1 MSVSKKIVLLGH
13 FGVGKSSLLRRFV
26 ENTFSDNYVVTI
38 GVHIMKKEVVVD
50 TSNKVTLI
58 IWDVEGTDDFTKYR
72 PSYLMGASSFVYV
85 FDASRPVTYS
95 DLKYN
100 LAHLKEKHP
109 NVPVH
114 IIGNKVDLVDAEEIK
129 RALEEQEVQH
139 SYLSSAKT
147 GENVE
152 QLFKDVAAQL
162 LENA

>member
-26 ENTFSDNYVVTI
+26 ENTFSENYTVTI
-38 GVHIMKKEVVVD
+38 GVHIMKKEVRLEKED
-50 TSNKVTLI
+50 ITLV

-72 PSYLMGASSFVYV
+72 PSYLMGASSFIYV
-85 FDASRPVTYS
+85 FDASRSVTYS
-95 DLKYN
+95 DIKYN
-100 LAHLKEKHP
+100 LEHLRKEFPK
-109 NVPVH
+109 VSVH
-114 IIGNKVDLVDAEEIK
+114 IIGNKVDLVDRELVLSELKAQDI
-129 RALEEQEVQH
+129 QH

-152 QLFKDVAAQL
+152 LLFENLAAQL

>member
-26 ENTFSDNYVVTI
+26 ENTFSENYTVTI
-38 GVHIMKKEVVVD
+38 GVHIMKKEVQIEKD
-50 TSNKVTLI
+50 SITLV

-85 FDASRPVTYS
+85 FDASRPVTYG
-95 DLKYN
+95 DIKYN
-100 LAHLKEKHP
+100 LEHLKEKFPH
-109 NVPVH
+109 VSVH
-114 IIGNKVDLVDAEEIK
+114 VIGNKVDLVDPEIILK
-129 RALEEQEVQH
+129 ELKAQDIQH

-147 GENVE
+147 GDNVE
-152 QLFKDVAAQL
+152 LLFKNVAAQL

>member
-38 GVHIMKKEVVVD
+38 GVHIMKKEVVLTTD
-50 TSNKVTLI
+50 SVTLI

-100 LAHLKEKHP
+100 LNHLKEKYP
-109 NVPVH
+109 NAPVH
-114 IIGNKVDLVDAEEIK
+114 IIGNKVDLVDSQEIIK
-129 RALEEQEVQH
+129 ALVEQDVQH

-162 LENA
+162 LKNA

>member
-26 ENTFSDNYVVTI
+26 ENTFSESYVVTI
-38 GVHIMKKEVVVD
+38 GVHIMKKEVMIENESV
-50 TSNKVTLI
+50 SLI

-85 FDASRPVTYS
+85 FDASRAVTYS

-100 LAHLKEKHP
+100 LSHLKDKYP
-109 NVPVH
+109 KVPVH
-114 IIGNKVDLVDAEEIK
+114 IIGNKVDLVDKDEVLESIKDQEIG
-129 RALEEQEVQH
+129 QC
-139 SYLSSAKT
+139 YLSSAKT

-152 QLFKDVAAQL
+152 QLFKDIAAQL

>member
-26 ENTFSDNYVVTI
+26 ENNFSDNYVVTI
-38 GVHIMKKEVVVD
+38 GVHIMKKEVTINSD
-50 TSNKVTLI
+50 KVTLI

-72 PSYLMGASSFVYV
+72 PSYLMGASSFIYV
-85 FDASRPVTYS
+85 FDASRAVTYS

-100 LAHLKEKHP
+100 LSHLKDKYP
-109 NVPVH
+109 QVPVH
-114 IIGNKVDLVDAEEIK
+114 IIGNKVDLVDKDEIMA
-129 RALEEQEVQH
+129 ALKAQDVQH

-152 QLFKDVAAQL
+152 QLFNDVAAQL

>member
-26 ENTFSDNYVVTI
+26 ENSFSDNYVVTI
-38 GVHIMKKEVVVD
+38 GVHIMKKEVVLSQGED
-50 TSNKVTLI
+50 VTLI

-72 PSYLMGASSFVYV
+72 PSYLMGTSSFIYV

-95 DLKYN
+95 DLNYN
-100 LAHLKEKHP
+100 LTHLKEKYP

-114 IIGNKVDLVDAEEIK
+114 IIGNKVDLVDRKEIAE
-129 RALEEQEVQH
+129 ALVEQNVQH

>member
-26 ENTFSDNYVVTI
+26 ENTFSENYTVTI
-38 GVHIMKKEVVVD
+38 GVHIMKKEIMAEG
-50 TSNKVTLI
+50 NNITLI

-72 PSYLMGASSFVYV
+72 PSYLLGASSFIYV
-85 FDASRPVTYS
+85 FDASRAVTYS

-100 LAHLKEKHP
+100 LGHLKEKYS

-114 IIGNKVDLVDAEEIK
+114 VIGNKVDLVDQDQLIKDLEQQEI
-129 RALEEQEVQH
+129 EH

-152 QLFKDVAAQL
+152 RLFQNVAAQL
-162 LENA
+162 LKNA